1 MANGSQVPS
10 TVNRAYSLAYPNSHN
25 FALNYVS
32 SFVLPL
38 QGFWNSIIYMSI
50 SWPAFKTVYRDF
62 RRGSLVRDP
71 GYRNREEYEGHVEQT
86 CSSNDSVR
94 RLTR

>member
-1 MANGSQVPS
+1 MANSSQVPS
-10 TVNRAYSLAYPNSHN
+10 TVNRAYSLAYPNSYN

-38 QGFWNSIIYMSI
+38 QGFWNSIIYMFI
-50 SWPAFKTVYRDF
+50 SWPAFKAVYRDI
-62 RRGSLVRDP
+62 RRGSLVRES
-71 GYRNREEYEGHVEQT
+71 GCRNREEYEGHVGQT
-86 CSSNDSVR
+86 YSSNDSVR